1 MDVDL
6 WRFQA
11 ALARVRGHDHGPDA
25 ICCPACLG
33 HLDEAVALDRG
44 EFMAGFALRACETF
58 DEWHTTE
65 AEAYRRDLTGV
76 LERLARGRVAGAA
89 WDAAVAAGRRW
100 LDLDP
105 LHEPAHRLLMA
116 ALAGS
121 GEPAAA
127 LRQYRE
133 CVRVLDRELGV
144 APLAE
149 TTALAEAIRDGRVA
163 PPPRRATDPF
173 AAPVAASRAAT
184 PLTGPAEASP
194 LVGRADEL
202 GVLLGGFGAPGPD
215 GRLLVVEGEAGI
227 GKTRL
232 GAALAEGARARG
244 ATVLAVEVHG
254 GETSIAFGPVGELDP
269 GGPAPP

>member
-1 MDVDL
+1 
-6 WRFQA
+6 
-11 ALARVRGHDHGPDA
+11 
-25 ICCPACLG
+25 
-33 HLDEAVALDRG
+33 
-44 EFMAGFALRACETF
+44 MAGFALRACETF

-65 AEAYRRDLTGV
+65 AEAYRRELTGA

-89 WDAAVAAGRRW
+89 WDPAIAAGRRW

-116 ALAGS
+116 ALAGC

-133 CVRVLDRELGV
+133 CVQVLDRELGV

-163 PPPRRATDPF
+163 AAPGRATTPAP
-173 AAPVAASRAAT
+173 AAVDAKRAAT
-184 PLTGPAEASP
+184 PGSVPHASP

-202 GVLLGGFGAPGPD
+202 GLLLGSFGASGPD

-232 GAALAEGARARG
+232 GAALAEGARGRG

-254 GETSIAFGPVGELDP
+254 GEASIAFGPVVRAHP